1 MSLSVAL
8 AVLAAG
14 CASSPSSPHAAAS
27 APVSTSGQGH
37 VHVDVA
43 DVDMT
48 ITNAVAHLDRSGD
61 GSLGMT
67 VRNDDGVPEHLGMVV
82 TPGGGRGVLV
92 GGSRPR
98 VTVRCP
104 PPGSCC

>member
-1 MSLSVAL
+1 M
-8 AVLAAG
+8 
-14 CASSPSSPHAAAS
+14 
-27 APVSTSGQGH
+27 
-37 VHVDVA
+37 DVA

-48 ITNAVAHLDRSGD
+48 ITNAVAQLDRSGD

-92 GGSRPR
+92 GGGSRPR

-104 PPGSCC
+104 PPGSCD